1 MERARAEQQGCLS
14 ADPQE
19 GGKISEQVWGYL
31 CRYSKSHLVEIP
43 GTQYGAGI
51 AKITPRLEAA
61 MKRKPGMSL
70 WQPVMNRCP
79 ETRESRSSAP
89 SHQAA

>member
-43 GTQYGAGI
+43 GTQHGVGI